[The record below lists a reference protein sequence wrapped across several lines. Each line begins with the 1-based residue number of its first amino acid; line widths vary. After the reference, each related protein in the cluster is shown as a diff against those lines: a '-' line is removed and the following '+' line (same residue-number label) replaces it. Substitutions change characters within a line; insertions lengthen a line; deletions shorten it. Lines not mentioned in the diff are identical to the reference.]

1 MARRSL
7 LVGAAAIVAAG
18 AGALAIAGAGAEA
31 PAGPPP
37 RTPSKHV
44 VVIFGENHS
53 FDYFFAT
60 YPHAANPP
68 GQPAFTGTIGSQT
81 INNLETANLLGNNNP
96 SSQKPRRLD
105 RSEAVTCG
113 FDHGYAAEQRAF
125 NGGLMDKFPENTDRP
140 APGGCGDKT
149 VVMSYYDG
157 NTVTAYWNY
166 AQHFAMSDAHFGTT
180 FGPSTIG
187 AINLIS
193 GNTHGATGFGA
204 GGAIENGT
212 MISNLRPDLDD
223 CKTGATATMSGRN
236 IGDLMN
242 DAGVTWGWFAGGFK
256 PVSRDGAGNAVCGG
270 THKNAAGADVAD
282 YFPHHAPFQFYA
294 TTANPHH
301 LPPTSVAA
309 IGTTDQ
315 ANHQYDLTDFSAALA
330 AGNLPQVS
338 FLKAVSAEDGHPG
351 YSGPL
356 DEQRFVA
363 NTLNELQKSPE
374 WASTAVFLAYDDSDG
389 WYDHAF
395 IPPQQGSRAASD
407 ALDGV
412 GVCGGDPGPGAYQNR
427 CGPGPRLPL
436 LLVSPWAKQN
446 FIDHTQ
452 TEQTSI
458 IRFIEDNWN
467 LGQIGDQSFDARAQ
481 PLTNMFDF
489 GSGGGKAPKVF
500 VDPTTGLITSIGDPP
515 PPGPTVVPTVTPTKP
530 PTTTPKPAKVA
541 VKLKCKVSGA
551 GKRFKLTCKATGKDA
566 KRKTSLRIQI
576 RKGSRVLATA
586 KTSLK
591 KKKATVTIKAKRTI
605 KKGKYTLRITLSQT
619 GRTSLTTKKT
629 IRLKK

>member
-7 LVGAAAIVAAG
+7 FVGAAAVLVAG
-18 AGALAIAGAGAEA
+18 AGALAVAGADA
-31 PAGPPP
+31 PSVPPP
-37 RTPSKHV
+37 ATPIKHV

-60 YPHAANPP
+60 YPTAANPP
-68 GQPAFTGTIGSQT
+68 GDPAFTGSIGNQT
-81 INNLETANLLGNNNP
+81 IDNLVTADLLGNKNP
-96 SSQKPRRLD
+96 NSQKPRRLA
-105 RSEAVTCG
+105 RSEAVTCD
-113 FDHGYAAEQRAF
+113 FDHNYGAEQKAF
-125 NGGLMDKFPENTDRP
+125 NGGSMDRFPENSDH
-140 APGGCGDKT
+140 GCADPT

-157 NTVTAYWNY
+157 NTVTAMWNY
-166 AQHFAMSDAHFGTT
+166 AQRFAMSDRHFGTT

-187 AINLIS
+187 AINLVS

-204 GGAIENGT
+204 GAAIENGT
-212 MISNLRPDLDD
+212 MIGNLRPDLDD
-223 CKTGATATMSGRN
+223 CKTGGTAQMSGRN

-242 DAGVTWGWFAGGFK
+242 DAGMTWGWFAGGFK
-256 PVSRDGAGNAVCGG
+256 PVSRDNAGKAICGG

-282 YFPHHAPFQFYA
+282 YFPHHQPMQFYA
-294 TTANPHH
+294 STANPHH

-309 IGTTDQ
+309 IGTQDQ
-315 ANHQYDLTDFSAALA
+315 ANHQYDLTDFDAALA

-356 DEQRFVA
+356 DEQRFVVR
-363 NTLNELQKSPE
+363 TLNALQQSPE

-395 IPPQQGSRAASD
+395 IPPQQGSRSGSD
-407 ALDGV
+407 ALGGV
-412 GVCGGDPGPGAYQNR
+412 GVCGGAPAPGDYQAR
-427 CGPGPRLPL
+427 CGPGPRVPL
-436 LLVSPWAKQN
+436 LLVSPWARQN

-467 LGQIGDQSFDARAQ
+467 LGRIGDQSFDARAQ

-500 VDPTTGLITSIGDPP
+500 LDPTTGLITPAGP
-515 PPGPTVVPTVTPTKP
+515 PPGPTPTAAPTVTPTP
-530 PTTTPKPAKVA
+530 PTPKPAKVA
-541 VKLKCKVSGA
+541 VKLRCKISGA
-551 GKRFKLTCKATGKDA
+551 GKRFKLTCKAIGKDA
-566 KRKTSLRIQI
+566 GRKTSLRVQL
-576 RKGSRVLATA
+576 RTGKRVLATA
-586 KTSLK
+586 RTTLK
-591 KKKATVTIKAKRTI
+591 KKHAKVTLKAKKRI
-605 KKGKYTLRITLSQT
+605 KKGKYTLRITVSQT
-619 GRTSLTTKKT
+619 GRTALTTNKT